1 MTVTNGVS
9 LVQPARFGG
18 GAVSNVANLPSMS
31 ERVVIGMSGGV
42 DSSLAAALLS
52 EAGHEV
58 VGVSM
63 KLWPCGTENGSD
75 PEDACCSPSD
85 ARAVALRYN
94 IAHYV
99 VDFETEFRRSVVD
112 GFLAGYEAG
121 DTPNPCIACN
131 ESLKFGD
138 LWNYSQDIGATAVAT
153 GHYARIASID
163 GRLCPAVPADHT
175 KDQTYFLFFAPRS
188 ARGIARFPLGDLTK
202 EEVRKLAAERGFHNA
217 DKEES
222 MDLCFV
228 GDSGLQG
235 FLREELPQAFEPGAI
250 LLDDGREIGQHK
262 GAIGYTIGQ
271 RKGLGVAWTEPLY
284 VVGTDVKANTVTL
297 ATRDKLTTQT
307 AWLRN
312 TTWHLH
318 QSLPEL
324 GLRCLVRNRH
334 HGRPIGATI
343 HDLGN
348 GNARIDYDQPITLPS
363 PGQAAVAYDQDLR
376 YCLGGG
382 WFSDSVE

>member
-1 MTVTNGVS
+1 M
-9 LVQPARFGG
+9 
-18 GAVSNVANLPSMS
+18 
-31 ERVVIGMSGGV
+31 
-42 DSSLAAALLS
+42 LL
-52 EAGHEV
+52 
-58 VGVSM
+58 
-63 KLWPCGTENGSD
+63 T
-75 PEDACCSPSD
+75 SD

-99 VDFETEFRRSVVD
+99 VDFETEFRRAVVD

-131 ESLKFGD
+131 ETLKFGD
-138 LWNYSQDIGATAVAT
+138 LWQYSQDIGAVAVAT
-153 GHYARIASID
+153 GHYARIANLD

-175 KDQTYFLFFAPRS
+175 KDQTYFLFSLRQDQLA
-188 ARGIARFPLGDLTK
+188 AARFPLGDLTK
-202 EEVRKLAAERGFHNA
+202 EEVRRLAAERGFHNA

-235 FLREELPQAFEPGAI
+235 FLRDEMPQAFEPGPI
-250 LLDDGREIGQHK
+250 LFEDGRVIGEHK

-271 RKGLGVAWTEPLY
+271 RKGLGVAWTEPIY
-284 VVGTDVKANTVTL
+284 VVATDVKANTITL
-297 ATRDKLTTQT
+297 ATRDKLSTKT
-307 AWLRN
+307 AWLRH

-318 QSLPEL
+318 DELPAM
-324 GLRCLVRNRH
+324 GLRCIVRNRH
-334 HGRPIGATI
+334 HGRPIPATI

-348 GNARIDYDQPITLPS
+348 GYARVDYDQSVMLNS
-363 PGQAAVAYDQDLR
+363 PGQAAVAYDDQLK

-382 WFSDSVE
+382 WFCDEPAS